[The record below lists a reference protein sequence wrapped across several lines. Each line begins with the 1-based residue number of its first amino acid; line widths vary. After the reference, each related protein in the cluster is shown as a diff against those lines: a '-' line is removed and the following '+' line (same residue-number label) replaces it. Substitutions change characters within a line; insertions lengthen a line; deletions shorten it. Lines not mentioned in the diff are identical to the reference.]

1 MGLFP
6 KKQKQEMKIYNKKN
20 DVVEAGATRYFYER
34 TEKIRERLKKHFP
47 DIWEIIYTIVLL
59 RLGTVWK

>member
-1 MGLFP
+1 MLGTITENGFVP
-6 KKQKQEMKIYNKKN
+6 KKTKTKKENTQQKN

-47 DIWEIIYTIVLL
+47 DIWGNL
-59 RLGTVWK
+59 